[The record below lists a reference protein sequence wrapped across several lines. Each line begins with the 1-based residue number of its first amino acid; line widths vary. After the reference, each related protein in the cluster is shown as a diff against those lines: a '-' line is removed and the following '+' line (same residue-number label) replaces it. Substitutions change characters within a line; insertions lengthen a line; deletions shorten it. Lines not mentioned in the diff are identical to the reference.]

1 MIFSYGT
8 EEFPLTT
15 ARKLSNGKR
24 LDGKAAVI
32 TGAASGIGQA
42 IAQRFAQE
50 GARVWL
56 VDVDEARAKSAARE
70 IVKCGGKAAS
80 HLCDVA
86 NQRSVRDLFRRFARE
101 NPIQI
106 LVNSAG
112 ISHIGKLESTP
123 EAEFDRIFRV
133 NVKGIYNCMYA
144 AIEAM
149 KANGGGVIL
158 NMASIAATAGL
169 ADRFAY
175 SMSKG
180 AVVSMT
186 LSVARD
192 YLPHKIRCNCISPAR
207 VHTAFVDGYLKQNYP
222 GREQEMFR
230 TLSQSQPIGRMGK
243 PEEVAALALFLCSD
257 EAAFIT
263 GTDYP
268 IDGGFFNLHG

>member
-80 HLCDVA
+80 HRCDVA

-112 ISHIGKLESTP
+112 ISHIGKLESTS

-192 YLPHKIRCNCISPAR
+192 YLAHKIRCNCISPAR